1 MLLEGKTAVVYGAGT
16 ISGAVAEAFAREG
29 ARVFVASRGAERLAA
44 LAERI
49 RAAGGQV
56 EAAQL
61 DALDERAVDEHADEV
76 VRRAGSLEVSFNAIN
91 HNDVQGKPMWEMSL
105 EDFEAPVITGLR
117 TSFITWRAATRHMI
131 KQGGGVIISFGG
143 EGPPLRDWYLGGL
156 QAGLDVIETMR
167 RQLATEAGK
176 HGVRVVTMRTGGVPE
191 GIPDDFPA
199 KAKIEESIVGQT
211 LLGRAAMREDVGNV
225 AAFIASDRARTMTAA
240 TVNVS
245 CGALI
250 D

>member
-1 MLLEGKTAVVYGAGT
+1 MLEGKTAVVYGAGT

-131 KQGGGVIISFGG
+131 
-143 EGPPLRDWYLGGL
+143 
-156 QAGLDVIETMR
+156 ETMR

-211 LLGRAAMREDVGNV
+211 LLGRAATREDVGNV

>member
-1 MLLEGKTAVVYGAGT
+1 MLEGKTAVVYGAGT

-117 TSFITWRAATRHMI
+117 TSFITWRAATRRM
-131 KQGGGVIISFGG
+131 
-143 EGPPLRDWYLGGL
+143 
-156 QAGLDVIETMR
+156 IETMR

-176 HGVRVVTMRTGGVPE
+176 HGVRVATMRTGGVPE

-211 LLGRAAMREDVGNV
+211 LLGRAATREDVGNV